1 MPPSLFKFVLRFSL
15 RDQLLLLLLTACSLP
30 FVYFALDV
38 PKLIINDVLGQG
50 PLPEQLYGIPLGID
64 HTALLIVLSAAF
76 LLLVCVNGGF
86 KYVLN
91 VYRGVVA
98 ERMLRR
104 LRFTLFS
111 NLMRFPTAKAEQLS
125 PAETVPLIT
134 AETEPLG
141 GYIGDAL
148 ALPAFQ
154 GGLLA
159 TYVFFI
165 MVQDPVLGCISLLT
179 LPIQAYVTPRM
190 QKRVNRLARR
200 RVLATRRLSADI
212 GDAMGG
218 VAAIHAESN
227 GLYHRARIAARL
239 GTLYGLRFDIYRR
252 KFAIKFVN
260 SFLNHVTPFFFYLF
274 GGWLVLQGELT
285 IGALVAA
292 LAAFREMAPP
302 WRELLKFYQTSQDA
316 QVKYEQI
323 IEQFE
328 PADLLAETASEAD
341 ASPSVSEGQAVVFS
355 SVSAVEESGRG
366 LAPLDFS
373 LDAGARV
380 AVTDEPECGAD
391 ELCRVLA
398 QQRQPDTGRV
408 RFGSRDWLA
417 LGPGFRGRHVAY
429 VGKDPWLFDM
439 SLRDNL
445 HYGCV
450 ETPKQVEPD
459 AERELAERAGNTPL
473 RPEDS
478 WVESSSATYAR
489 LHRALGATGA
499 TDELI
504 DMGMRM
510 PLAASDD
517 HAFQQAV
524 LSQRAAVTAALEAE
538 GLDVH
543 VQRYDP
549 QAFIDGFSI
558 GENLLFAAATDA
570 REWADDDAAR
580 LWITSLRS
588 AGLLDELLEIGVK
601 VNRELVEMFVDLP
614 DNHPFFADLGLVDA
628 RELPAMQRV
637 AQRVDRAG
645 TTRWSRADRWLILSR
660 VLALKPAR
668 HRIVDLDDA
677 FKARAVQARSA
688 LSHLVGQPG
697 FDALEP
703 LDPGACADGLSVLQ
717 NALFGMLSGQDQRA
731 HRQVRETVL
740 GVLREA
746 GLEGRIV
753 DHALA
758 TQPGP
763 GGRSLRPALRQ
774 RLALAR
780 ALVKPGT
787 WLIVNRALD
796 ALDADSEADVIDR
809 VLALTDDTS
818 VLWSPVHAKNAAR
831 FPVHLHLGAG
841 GSHSVNVKGHDVPE
855 LAKEVSPE

>member
-1 MPPSLFKFVLRFSL
+1 MPPSLFKFVLRYSL

-50 PLPEQLYGIPLGID
+50 PLPEQLYGIALGID
-64 HTALLIVLSAAF
+64 HTALLIVLSGAF

-104 LRFTLFS
+104 LRFALFS
-111 NLMRFPTAKAEQLS
+111 NLMRFPTARAEQLS

-302 WRELLKFYQTSQDA
+302 WKELLKFYQTSQDA

-328 PADLLAETASEAD
+328 PADLVAETEVD
-341 ASPSVSEGQAVVFS
+341 EPPSITERQPVVFRG
-355 SVSAVEESGRG
+355 VSAVEESGRG
-366 LAPLDFS
+366 LTPLDFS
-373 LDAGARV
+373 LDADALV

-398 QQRQPDTGRV
+398 QQRQPDSGRV
-408 RFGSRDWLA
+408 SWGDHDWLT
-417 LGPGFRGRHVAY
+417 LGPQFRGRHIAY

-445 HYGCV
+445 LYGCV
-450 ETPKQVEPD
+450 ETPQQIEPD
-459 AERELAERAGNTPL
+459 AARVLAERAGNTPL
-473 RPEDS
+473 RPEDR
-478 WVESSSATYAR
+478 WVAASTARYAR
-489 LHRALGATGA
+489 LHGALRATGA

-510 PLAASDD
+510 PLSASDD
-517 HAFQQAV
+517 ESFHQDV
-524 LSQRAAVTAALEAE
+524 LSLRGAVAEALVAD
-538 GLDVH
+538 GLDAH

-549 QAFIDGFSI
+549 DAFIDGFSI

-580 LWITSLRS
+580 SWITSLRS

-601 VNRELVEMFVDLP
+601 VNRELVEMFAELP

-645 TTRWSRADRWLILSR
+645 TMRWSRADRWLILSR

-677 FKARAVQARSA
+677 FKARAVKARSA
-688 LSHLVGQPG
+688 LSRLVGQTG

-731 HRQVRETVL
+731 
-740 GVLREA
+740 
-746 GLEGRIV
+746 
-753 DHALA
+753 
-758 TQPGP
+758 
-763 GGRSLRPALRQ
+763 
-774 RLALAR
+774 
-780 ALVKPGT
+780 
-787 WLIVNRALD
+787 
-796 ALDADSEADVIDR
+796 
-809 VLALTDDTS
+809 
-818 VLWSPVHAKNAAR
+818 
-831 FPVHLHLGAG
+831 
-841 GSHSVNVKGHDVPE
+841 
-855 LAKEVSPE
+855 